1 VSERRAV
8 YNEHGFMAF
17 VSQDYAAK
25 GLKRG
30 ELQETDDG
38 HLMVVPQP
46 VNKMTPAEA
55 RAYHLAKEREA
66 RSNR

>member
-1 VSERRAV
+1 MARRAV

-17 VSQDYAAK
+17 VSETYAEK
-25 GLKRG
+25 GLARG
-30 ELQETDDG
+30 ELAENEDG
-38 HLMVVPQP
+38 VLMVVPQP
-46 VNKMTPAEA
+46 VKQMTPEEK